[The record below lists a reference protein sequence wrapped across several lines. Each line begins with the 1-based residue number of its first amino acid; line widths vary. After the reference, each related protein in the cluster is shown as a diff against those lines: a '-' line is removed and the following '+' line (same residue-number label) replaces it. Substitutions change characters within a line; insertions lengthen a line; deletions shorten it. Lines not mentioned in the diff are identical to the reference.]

1 MAGYGVFAQVYDKL
15 TLNVPYDQIAEY
27 YDGKIRKF
35 RDGDGNFLADSGCG
49 TGNLTARLARLGYD
63 VIGAEPSPD
72 MLSEA
77 MNKPHDGVQ
86 YICQDMTE
94 LDL

>member
-1 MAGYGVFAQVYDKL
+1 
-15 TLNVPYDQIAEY
+15 
-27 YDGKIRKF
+27 
-35 RDGDGNFLADSGCG
+35 
-49 TGNLTARLARLGYD
+49 
-63 VIGAEPSPD
+63 

-94 LDL
+94 LDLYGEADIIVSTLDSVNHLSSAADITKFFRAAGAQSPQGRSAAVRLQYYI

>member
-27 YDGKIRKF
+27 YDAKIRKF
-35 RDGDGNFLADSGCG
+35 RDGDGNFLADAGCG

-63 VIGAEPSPD
+63 VIGAFPGYALGSNEQAS
-72 MLSEA
+72 
-77 MNKPHDGVQ
+77 
-86 YICQDMTE
+86 
-94 LDL
+94 

>member
-27 YDGKIRKF
+27 YDAKIRKF
-35 RDGDGNFLADSGCG
+35 RDGDGNFLADAGCG

-63 VIGAEPSPD
+63 VIGAEPFPGYALGSNEQA
-72 MLSEA
+72 S
-77 MNKPHDGVQ
+77 
-86 YICQDMTE
+86 
-94 LDL
+94 